1 MPAMCQR
8 VGGHAV
14 GIDSEMQ
21 TIYSQGF
28 STLAGETQ
36 SNRQVSSRACC
47 SEAGKHRGLWGP

>member
-8 VGGHAV
+8 GGGHAV

-21 TIYSQGF
+21 TVYSQGF

-47 SEAGKHRGLWGP
+47 SEARKHRGL